1 MRYAL
6 LKTMEPGT
14 PLIPVF
20 KHIDQNKID
29 KFGVLSGST
38 GSVHVDPAFCANLPF
53 KTTLAHGFLT
63 MAYASEMMEVNFGMD
78 WAVTGSI
85 EVKFVG
91 QAHPGD
97 TVLTQ
102 GTITGTERTAEG
114 LRVECEL
121 SINNQNDKK
130 VLAGTASLV
139 CKNAADGFHANG

>member
-20 KHIDQNKID
+20 KHIGQ
-29 KFGVLSGST
+29 
-38 GSVHVDPAFCANLPF
+38 PP
-53 KTTLAHGFLT
+53 LAHGFLT

-102 GTITGTERTAEG
+102 GTITGTEQTAEG

>member
-1 MRYAL
+1 MWTL
-6 LKTMEPGT
+6 
-14 PLIPVF
+14 
-20 KHIDQNKID
+20 
-29 KFGVLSGST
+29 
-38 GSVHVDPAFCANLPF
+38 FCANSPF

-78 WAVTGSI
+78 WAATGSI
-85 EVKFVG
+85 EVKFIG

-130 VLAGTASLV
+130 VLAGTANRGGRHPCQRIRKGV
-139 CKNAADGFHANG
+139 IYHE